1 MIFLLTIVV
10 AFGLLATIPKTRT
23 VCLTLCGLNIFLLI
37 ITLLCDR
44 NGDAL
49 YLLSAVGSTFAAVL
63 LCVPKTI
70 TGYYQSIIQLCI
82 LCSYGALAYDVSQGQ
97 HVLIY
102 NNYETVIYGLV
113 ACQFVGIFTAIRYV
127 NYDHIKRGVRSFLH
141 LQRNQR
147 T

>member
-1 MIFLLTIVV
+1 MLFFVLAV
-10 AFGLLATIPKTRT
+10 AFGLLAIYPKVRY
-23 VCLTLCGLNIFLLI
+23 VCSLLCGLNVFLLI
-37 ITLLCDR
+37 VTTFCDR
-44 NGDAL
+44 NGDTL
-49 YLLSAVGSTFAAVL
+49 YWFRTIGTTVVAVL
-63 LCVPKTI
+63 ACIPRTTI
-70 TGYYQSIIQLCI
+70 GYYQSILQLCI